1 MKITKTTKPQNNK
14 QIKEYKK
21 HALIEIIKFVTKQN
35 AICGGITLQF

>member
-1 MKITKTTKPQNNK
+1 MKTKKITKRQNDK
-14 QIKEYKK
+14 QVNEYKK

>member
-1 MKITKTTKPQNNK
+1 MKITKQAKPQNNK

-21 HALIEIIKFVTKQN
+21 HALLEIIKFVTKQN

>member
-1 MKITKTTKPQNNK
+1 MKITKITKRQNNE
-14 QIKEYKK
+14 QAKEYKK